1 MRHTIFHLPYF
12 VVLIFLS
19 ACKDT
24 GTDVKYLTG
33 PIVENYSNINNP
45 SARWQAYGL
54 KNYVLEQRR
63 DCFCPPDGVCQVYVR
78 DNAIVDVIR
87 ESDGKSIF
95 AEAPQ
100 RYKTVDE
107 LFTLA
112 NSFNPDSV
120 ASLVIQYDAR
130 FGYPTLISVDIS
142 LQITD
147 EEFSYH
153 TLSIRQILK

>member
-1 MRHTIFHLPYF
+1 MRRTIFHLLCF
-12 VVLIFLS
+12 AVLIFLS
-19 ACKDT
+19 ACKDA

-33 PIVENYSNINNP
+33 QIVENYSNINNP

-63 DCFCPPDGVCQVYVR
+63 DCFCPPDGACQVYVR
-78 DNAIVDVIR
+78 ENAIVDVVR

-112 NSFNPDSV
+112 NSFNSDSV
-120 ASLVIQYDAR
+120 ASLMIQYDAR

-142 LQITD
+142 LQIAD
-147 EEFSYH
+147 EELSYRTFS
-153 TLSIRQILK
+153 IKQILK